1 MNKKLLASLLCSTF
15 LFGVSACSSHDAP
28 AKNEQATSKKTEN
41 DKLSNKDSQ
50 KELPTNVDS
59 SDVYMSMGSAESL
72 DVLGT
77 GEVKAQGVF
86 KVLDIAVYNRKEEPI
101 TLDINNFK
109 LIDGFGREYQS
120 VLKAANISTFK
131 FNIVNPNESSEGNIV
146 FDVPKNTQGL
156 TLKINNDK
164 LDKEL
169 QLKVE

>member
-1 MNKKLLASLLCSTF
+1 
-15 LFGVSACSSHDAP
+15 
-28 AKNEQATSKKTEN
+28 
-41 DKLSNKDSQ
+41 
-50 KELPTNVDS
+50 
-59 SDVYMSMGSAESL
+59 MSMGSAESL

-86 KVLDIAVYNRKEEPI
+86 KVLDIAVYNHKEEPI

-109 LIDGFGREYQS
+109 LIDGFGREYHISNEYQS

-169 QLKVE
+169 QLKVEYTK

>member
-1 MNKKLLASLLCSTF
+1 
-15 LFGVSACSSHDAP
+15 
-28 AKNEQATSKKTEN
+28 
-41 DKLSNKDSQ
+41 
-50 KELPTNVDS
+50 
-59 SDVYMSMGSAESL
+59 MSMRSAESL

-109 LIDGFGREYQS
+109 LIDGFGREYHISNEYQS

-146 FDVPKNTQGL
+146 FDVPKTR
-156 TLKINNDK
+156 KD
-164 LDKEL
+164 
-169 QLKVE
+169 